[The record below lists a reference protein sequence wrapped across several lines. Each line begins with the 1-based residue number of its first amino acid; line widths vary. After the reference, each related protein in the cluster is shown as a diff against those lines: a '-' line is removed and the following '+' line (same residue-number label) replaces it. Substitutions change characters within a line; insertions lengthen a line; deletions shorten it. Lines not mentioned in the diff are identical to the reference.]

1 MGSYLS
7 SSVRF
12 WLIGFGLA
20 VSQLFTFP
28 SYAEVKLLNV
38 NLNAE
43 KTQSFASLMSQAE
56 LAATNSITQ
65 QFNRLSTVTEVGI
78 TVIGERNGQAVPL
91 LFTRVSRADW
101 QAQPKI
107 KYWAKYF
114 TKAAILLGFNLPQKN
129 KSPAPKSSIN
139 IGAKESDPGFRDD

>member
-7 SSVRF
+7 NSVRF
-12 WLIGFGLA
+12 WLIGSSLA
-20 VSQLFTFP
+20 MSQLFTSP

-38 NLNAE
+38 NLNTE
-43 KTQSFASLMSQAE
+43 KNQSFASLMSQAE

-107 KYWAKYF
+107 KPWTKYF
-114 TKAAILLGFNLPQKN
+114 TKAAILLGFNLPQKT
-129 KSPAPKSSIN
+129 KPFAPKSSTN
-139 IGAKESDPGFRDD
+139 ISAKESDPGFRDD